1 MSSGPLPHP
10 DSRRGHQWALQV
22 VSDERGAYGLR
33 YNDHARYR
41 KHCANKVHRLRRGLK
56 ITHGKGREFKKLP
69 VISPENLKDGHLQL
83 RLFES
88 ERAYS
93 FAQELYEQFTKSDDA
108 KTRNIAM
115 GRFRRAVK
123 WSGHLSS
130 DLQAL
135 REIQPPR
142 VSSTGLAEAVAY
154 HLAIRGRLLRLQDE
168 FQPGLEALVA
178 ARTLLDALS
187 KSASSS
193 RDHAI
198 YVQFADEIAPEI
210 RHCAHEL
217 GLARAYDIDGIVS
230 TLGSKVASAL
240 IKDYENLSKGIQSE
254 GAEKKGGDKAKQL
267 QEIVW
272 EGKPVPVRSPEL
284 VDALL
289 RVQQAS
295 DGLPATGQ
303 TNIKPTQTRGLV
315 TRFDGVLLALSEAE
329 EVAKKLA
336 DAQKTAST
344 QPSEP
349 GARDAHFISSFVT
362 YQLLSRRT
370 QRDLLLAEALLATP
384 VPTPGK
390 QSETPQKIDHR
401 VAPAVVKLLDTILQ
415 SLNQMRSLSVV
426 DESADLT
433 MAVEGRL
440 SYTKARRALFLSRTY
455 EPHNKFAEAVA
466 LTQRA
471 NLHLRE
477 AHTNFNDVAE
487 DTPETAFYPL
497 TLDSVKELEKDVQ
510 DTETDL
516 KKRWFAYNG
525 GKAVGNQHQK
535 PVFFDIALNYIELP
549 MEKLQEKAG
558 VAPKAQPAK
567 ASPVVEKRV
576 LAERKAAEP
585 EAEEPAPAP
594 QQSQGMLGSLL
605 GGWWG
610 RK

>member
-1 MSSGPLPHP
+1 MSQVST
-10 DSRRGHQWALQV
+10 RTLQI

-41 KHCANKVHRLRRGLK
+41 KHCANKVHRLRRSLK
-56 ITHGKGREFKKLP
+56 MTHGKGREFKKLP
-69 VISPENLKDGHLQL
+69 VVPPENLKDGHFQL
-83 RLFES
+83 YLFES

-123 WSGHLSS
+123 WSGQLVSEAQTLH
-130 DLQAL
+130 D
-135 REIQPPR
+135 IQPPR
-142 VSSTGLAEAVAY
+142 ISSTGLAEAVVY

-178 ARTLLDALS
+178 ARAVLDALS
-187 KSASSS
+187 KAASSS

-198 YVQFADEIAPEI
+198 YVQFSDEIAPEI

-240 IKDYENLSKGIQSE
+240 TKDYEKLLQGIKSE
-254 GAEKKGGDKAKQL
+254 GAEKQGGDKAKQL
-267 QEIVW
+267 QEIIW
-272 EGKPVPVRSPEL
+272 EGQPVPVRSPEL
-284 VDALL
+284 VDVLL

-295 DGLPATGQ
+295 EGLPTTGQ
-303 TNIKPTQTRGLV
+303 AIKPTQTRGLI
-315 TRFDGVLLALSEAE
+315 TKFDGVLLALSEAE
-329 EVAKKLA
+329 DVAKKLA
-336 DAQKTAST
+336 DVQKTTSSP
-344 QPSEP
+344 PSGP
-349 GARDAHFISSFVT
+349 GARDAHFISSFIT

-370 QRDLLLAEALLATP
+370 QRDLLLTEALLTT
-384 VPTPGK
+384 PTPGK
-390 QSETPQKIDHR
+390 QGEASQAVDHR
-401 VAPAVVKLLDTILQ
+401 VALAVVKLLDTILQ

-433 MAVEGRL
+433 MAIEGRL
-440 SYTKARRALFLSRTY
+440 SYTKAKRAFFLSKTY
-455 EPHNKFAEAVA
+455 EPHNKYSEAVA

-477 AHTNFNDVAE
+477 AHTNFADTAE
-487 DTPETAFYPL
+487 STPETAFYPL
-497 TLDSVKELEKDVQ
+497 TLDSVKTLEQEVQ
-510 DTETDL
+510 NTETDL
-516 KKRWFAYNG
+516 KKHWFAHNG
-525 GKAVGNQHQK
+525 GKTVGNQHQK
-535 PVFFDIALNYIELP
+535 PKFFDIALNYIELP

-558 VAPKAQPAK
+558 IAPDVHTTKTSPA
-567 ASPVVEKRV
+567 VEKRV
-576 LAERKAAEP
+576 LTERKAEP
-585 EAEEPAPAP
+585 EPEEPAPAAS

>member
-1 MSSGPLPHP
+1 MSQITT
-10 DSRRGHQWALQV
+10 RTLQV

-56 ITHGKGREFKKLP
+56 MTHGKGREFKKPP
-69 VISPENLKDGHLQL
+69 VVPLENLKDGHIRLH
-83 RLFES
+83 LFES

-93 FAQELYEQFTKSDDA
+93 FAQELYEQFTKSDDT
-108 KTRNIAM
+108 KTRSIAM

-123 WSGHLSS
+123 WSGQLLSE
-130 DLQAL
+130 LQAL
-135 REIQPPR
+135 REIQPPLI
-142 VSSTGLAEAVAY
+142 SSIGLAEAVAY

-178 ARTLLDALS
+178 ARSVLDSLS
-187 KSASSS
+187 KAAGSS
-193 RDHAI
+193 RDRAI
-198 YVQFADEIAPEI
+198 YIQFADEVAPEI

-217 GLARAYDIDGIVS
+217 GLARAYDIDGIVT
-230 TLGSKVASAL
+230 TLGSKVASVL
-240 IKDYENLSKGIQSE
+240 IKDYEKLLAGIQSE
-254 GAEKKGGDKAKQL
+254 GEDKQGGDKAKQL
-267 QEIVW
+267 QEITW

-284 VDALL
+284 VDVLL
-289 RVQQAS
+289 RVQQSS
-295 DGLPATGQ
+295 DGLPTTGQ

-315 TRFDGVLLALSEAE
+315 TKFDGVLMALSEAE
-329 EVAKKLA
+329 DVAKKLA
-336 DAQKTAST
+336 DAQKTTST

-362 YQLLSRRT
+362 YQLLSHRT
-370 QRDLLLAEALLATP
+370 QRDLLLTEALLATP
-384 VPTPGK
+384 APTPGK
-390 QSETPQKIDHR
+390 QGETTQTVDHR

-440 SYTKARRALFLSRTY
+440 SYTKARRQVLLTY

-477 AHTNFNDVAE
+477 AHTNFTGVTEN
-487 DTPETAFYPL
+487 TPETAFYPL
-497 TLDSVKELEKDVQ
+497 TLDSIKELENNVH

-558 VAPKAQPAK
+558 VSTKVQTAKTSPA
-567 ASPVVEKRV
+567 VEKRV

-585 EAEEPAPAP
+585 EPEETVPTPAP

>member
-69 VISPENLKDGHLQL
+69 VISPENLKDGQAL
-83 RLFES
+83 RTI
-88 ERAYS
+88 
-93 FAQELYEQFTKSDDA
+93 TKSDDA

-123 WSGHLSS
+123 WSGQLSS

-193 RDHAI
+193 RDHAV

-240 IKDYENLSKGIQSE
+240 IKDYENVLKGIQSE

-272 EGKPVPVRSPEL
+272 EGKPVPVRSPI
-284 VDALL
+284 
-289 RVQQAS
+289 
-295 DGLPATGQ
+295 T
-303 TNIKPTQTRGLV
+303 K
-315 TRFDGVLLALSEAE
+315 FDGVLLALSEAE

-390 QSETPQKIDHR
+390 QNETPQKIDHR

-576 LAERKAAEP
+576 FAERKAAEP

-605 GGWWG
+605 VDGGDASENL
-610 RK
+610 

>member
-1 MSSGPLPHP
+1 MSQLST
-10 DSRRGHQWALQV
+10 RTLQV

-41 KHCANKVHRLRRGLK
+41 KHCANKVHRLRRNLK
-56 ITHGKGREFKKLP
+56 MTHGKGREFKKLP
-69 VISPENLKDGHLQL
+69 VVPPENLKDGHFQL
-83 RLFES
+83 HLFES

-93 FAQELYEQFTKSDDA
+93 FAQELYEQFTKSDDT

-123 WSGHLSS
+123 WSGQLLSES
-130 DLQAL
+130 QAL
-135 REIQPPR
+135 HEIQPPR
-142 VSSTGLAEAVAY
+142 ISSTGLAEAAAY

-178 ARTLLDALS
+178 ARTVLDALS
-187 KSASSS
+187 KAAGSS

-198 YVQFADEIAPEI
+198 YVQFSDEVAPEI

-217 GLARAYDIDGIVS
+217 GLARAYDIDGIVA
-230 TLGSKVASAL
+230 TLGNKVASAL
-240 IKDYENLSKGIQSE
+240 IKNYENLIKGIQTE
-254 GAEKKGGDKAKQL
+254 GAEKQGGDKAKKL
-267 QEIVW
+267 QEIIW
-272 EGKPVPVRSPEL
+272 EGQPIPVRSPEL
-284 VDALL
+284 VDVLL

-295 DGLPATGQ
+295 EGLPATGQ
-303 TNIKPTQTRGLV
+303 THKPTQTRGLI
-315 TRFDGVLLALSEAE
+315 TKFDAVLLALSEAE
-329 EVAKKLA
+329 DVAKKLA
-336 DAQKTAST
+336 DAQKTTSNP
-344 QPSEP
+344 PSAP

-370 QRDLLLAEALLATP
+370 QRDLLLTEALLTTP
-384 VPTPGK
+384 TPSPGK
-390 QSETPQKIDHR
+390 QDEASQTVDYR

-415 SLNQMRSLSVV
+415 NLNQMRSLSVV

-433 MAVEGRL
+433 MAIEGRI
-440 SYTKARRALFLSRTY
+440 SYTKARRALFLSKTY
-455 EPHNKFAEAVA
+455 EPHNKYAEAVA

-477 AHTNFNDVAE
+477 AHTNFADTTE
-487 DTPETAFYPL
+487 STPETAFYPL
-497 TLDSVKELEKDVQ
+497 TLESVKTLEQNVQ
-510 DTETDL
+510 NAEIDI
-516 KKRWFAYNG
+516 KKRWFAFNG

-558 VAPKAQPAK
+558 VAAKAQPAK
-567 ASPVVEKRV
+567 TSPAVEKRV
-576 LAERKAAEP
+576 LAERKAEP
-585 EAEEPAPAP
+585 EPEESAPAAAP

>member
-1 MSSGPLPHP
+1 MSQVST
-10 DSRRGHQWALQV
+10 RTLQI

-33 YNDHARYR
+33 YNDYARYR
-41 KHCANKVHRLRRGLK
+41 KHSANKVHRLRRSLK
-56 ITHGKGREFKKLP
+56 MTHGKGKEFKKLP
-69 VISPENLKDGHLQL
+69 VVPADSLKDGHIQL
-83 RLFES
+83 HLFES

-93 FAQELYEQFTKSDDA
+93 FAQELYEQFTKSDDT
-108 KTRNIAM
+108 KTRTIAM

-123 WSGHLSS
+123 WSGQLVSES
-130 DLQAL
+130 QAL
-135 REIQPPR
+135 RDIQPPR
-142 VSSTGLAEAVAY
+142 ISSIGVAEAVAY

-178 ARTLLDALS
+178 ARTVLDALS
-187 KSASSS
+187 KAASSS
-193 RDHAI
+193 RDQAI
-198 YVQFADEIAPEI
+198 YVQFSDEIAPEI

-217 GLARAYDIDGIVS
+217 GLARAYDIDGIVA
-230 TLGSKVASAL
+230 TLGNKVASAL
-240 IKDYENLSKGIQSE
+240 IKDYEKLLQGIQSE
-254 GAEKKGGDKAKQL
+254 GTEKQGGEKAKQL
-267 QEIVW
+267 QEIIW
-272 EGKPVPVRSPEL
+272 EGQPIPVRSPEL
-284 VDALL
+284 VDVLL

-295 DGLPATGQ
+295 EGLPTTSGQ
-303 TNIKPTQTRGLV
+303 AKPTQTRGLI
-315 TRFDGVLLALSEAE
+315 TKFDGVLLALSEAE

-336 DAQKTAST
+336 DAQKTTSNSSAG
-344 QPSEP
+344 P

-370 QRDLLLAEALLATP
+370 QRDLLLTEALLATP
-384 VPTPGK
+384 TTTPAK
-390 QSETPQKIDHR
+390 QGEPSQAVDHR
-401 VAPAVVKLLDTILQ
+401 VAPAVVKLLDTVLQ

-433 MAVEGRL
+433 MAIEGRL
-440 SYTKARRALFLSRTY
+440 ALFLSKTY
-455 EPHNKFAEAVA
+455 EPHNKYAEAVA

-477 AHTNFNDVAE
+477 AHTNFADTTE
-487 DTPETAFYPL
+487 GTPETAFYPL
-497 TLDSVKELEKDVQ
+497 TLDSVKTLEEEVQ
-510 DTETDL
+510 NTETDL

-525 GKAVGNQHQK
+525 GKPVGNQHQK

-558 VAPKAQPAK
+558 IAAKEQPPKTSPA
-567 ASPVVEKRV
+567 VEKRV
-576 LAERKAAEP
+576 LAERKAEP
-585 EAEEPAPAP
+585 QPEEPAPAAP

>member
-1 MSSGPLPHP
+1 M
-10 DSRRGHQWALQV
+10 
-22 VSDERGAYGLR
+22 
-33 YNDHARYR
+33 
-41 KHCANKVHRLRRGLK
+41 
-56 ITHGKGREFKKLP
+56 THGKGREFKKLP
-69 VISPENLKDGHLQL
+69 VVPPENLKDGHIQL
-83 RLFES
+83 HLFES

-93 FAQELYEQFTKSDDA
+93 FAQELYEQFTKSDDTR
-108 KTRNIAM
+108 TRNISM

-123 WSGHLSS
+123 WSGQLLSE
-130 DLQAL
+130 LQELHEA
-135 REIQPPR
+135 QPPR
-142 VSSTGLAEAVAY
+142 ISSTGLAEATAY
-154 HLAIRGRLLRLQDE
+154 HLAIRGRLFRLQDE

-178 ARTLLDALS
+178 ARTVLDGLS
-187 KSASSS
+187 KAAGSS

-198 YVQFADEIAPEI
+198 YVQFSDEVAPEI
-210 RHCAHEL
+210 RHCGHEL
-217 GLARAYDIDGIVS
+217 GLARAYDIDGIVA
-230 TLGSKVASAL
+230 TLGNKVASIL
-240 IKDYENLSKGIQSE
+240 IKDHEKLFAGIKSE
-254 GAEKKGGDKAKQL
+254 GADNQGGDKVKQL
-267 QEIVW
+267 QEITW

-295 DGLPATGQ
+295 DGLPTTGQ
-303 TNIKPTQTRGLV
+303 TNVKPTQTRGLI
-315 TRFDGVLLALSEAE
+315 TKFDGVLLALSEAE
-329 EVAKKLA
+329 DVAKKLA
-336 DAQKTAST
+336 DAQKTTSA

-370 QRDLLLAEALLATP
+370 QRDLLLTEALLATP
-384 VPTPGK
+384 PPGPGK
-390 QSETPQKIDHR
+390 QSETSQLTDHR

-433 MAVEGRL
+433 MGIEGRM

-477 AHTNFNDVAE
+477 AHTSFADAGE

-510 DTETDL
+510 DAETDL

-525 GKAVGNQHQK
+525 GKASGTQHQK

-549 MEKLQEKAG
+549 MEKLQGKAG
-558 VAPKAQPAK
+558 VASKAQPAK
-567 ASPVVEKRV
+567 TSPAVEKRV

-585 EAEEPAPAP
+585 EPEESAPTPVP

>member
-1 MSSGPLPHP
+1 MSQLST
-10 DSRRGHQWALQV
+10 RTLQI

-41 KHCANKVHRLRRGLK
+41 KHCANKVHRLRRSLK
-56 ITHGKGREFKKLP
+56 MTHGKGREFKKLP
-69 VISPENLKDGHLQL
+69 IVPPENLKDGHLQL
-83 RLFES
+83 YLFES

-93 FAQELYEQFTKSDDA
+93 FAQELYEQFTKSDDT

-115 GRFRRAVK
+115 GRFRRAIK
-123 WSGHLSS
+123 WSGQLLTES
-130 DLQAL
+130 QAIY
-135 REIQPPR
+135 EIQPPR
-142 VSSTGLAEAVAY
+142 ISSTGLAEAAAY

-178 ARTLLDALS
+178 ARTVLDALS
-187 KSASSS
+187 KAAGSS

-198 YVQFADEIAPEI
+198 YVQFSDEMAPEI

-217 GLARAYDIDGIVS
+217 GLARAYDIDGIVA
-230 TLGSKVASAL
+230 TLGNKVASAL
-240 IKDYENLSKGIQSE
+240 IKDYEKLLKGIQTE
-254 GAEKKGGDKAKQL
+254 GTEKQGGDKAKRL

-272 EGKPVPVRSPEL
+272 EGQPIPVRSPEL
-284 VDALL
+284 VDVLL

-295 DGLPATGQ
+295 EGLPATGQ
-303 TNIKPTQTRGLV
+303 AHIKPTQTRGLI
-315 TRFDGVLLALSEAE
+315 TKFDAVLLALSEAE
-329 EVAKKLA
+329 DVAKKLA
-336 DAQKTAST
+336 DAQKTTST
-344 QPSEP
+344 PPSEP

-370 QRDLLLAEALLATP
+370 QRDLLLTEALLTT
-384 VPTPGK
+384 PTPPSGK
-390 QSETPQKIDHR
+390 QDETSQTVDHR
-401 VAPAVVKLLDTILQ
+401 VAPAVVK
-415 SLNQMRSLSVV
+415 
-426 DESADLT
+426 
-433 MAVEGRL
+433 
-440 SYTKARRALFLSRTY
+440 ALFLSKTY
-455 EPHNKFAEAVA
+455 EPHNKYAEAVA

-477 AHTNFNDVAE
+477 AHTNFADTAE
-487 DTPETAFYPL
+487 NTPETAFYPL
-497 TLDSVKELEKDVQ
+497 TLESVKTLEQDVQ
-510 DTETDL
+510 NTETEI

-558 VAPKAQPAK
+558 VVAKVQPAK
-567 ASPVVEKRV
+567 TSPAVEKRV
-576 LAERKAAEP
+576 LAERKAEP
-585 EAEEPAPAP
+585 EPEELAPAPAP

>member
-1 MSSGPLPHP
+1 MSQVPT
-10 DSRRGHQWALQV
+10 RTLQI

-41 KHCANKVHRLRRGLK
+41 KHCANKVHRLRRSLK
-56 ITHGKGREFKKLP
+56 MTHGKGREFKKLP
-69 VISPENLKDGHLQL
+69 VVPPENLKDGHFQL
-83 RLFES
+83 YLFES

-93 FAQELYEQFTKSDDA
+93 FAQELYEQFTKSDDT

-123 WSGHLSS
+123 WSGQLVSESQVLH
-130 DLQAL
+130 D
-135 REIQPPR
+135 IQPPR
-142 VSSTGLAEAVAY
+142 ISSTGLAEAVAY

-178 ARTLLDALS
+178 ARAVLDALS
-187 KSASSS
+187 KAASSS

-198 YVQFADEIAPEI
+198 YVQFSDEIAPEI

-217 GLARAYDIDGIVS
+217 GLARAYDIDGIVA

-240 IKDYENLSKGIQSE
+240 TKDYEKLLQGIKSE

-267 QEIVW
+267 QEIIW
-272 EGKPVPVRSPEL
+272 EGQPVPVRSPEL
-284 VDALL
+284 VDVLL

-295 DGLPATGQ
+295 EGLPTTGQ
-303 TNIKPTQTRGLV
+303 ATIKPTQTRGLI
-315 TRFDGVLLALSEAE
+315 TKFDGVLLALSEAE
-329 EVAKKLA
+329 DVAKKLA
-336 DAQKTAST
+336 DVQKTTSNS
-344 QPSEP
+344 PSGP
-349 GARDAHFISSFVT
+349 GARDAHFISSFIT

-370 QRDLLLAEALLATP
+370 QRDLLLTEALLTT
-384 VPTPGK
+384 PTPGK
-390 QSETPQKIDHR
+390 QGEASQVVDHR
-401 VAPAVVKLLDTILQ
+401 IALAVVKLLDTILQ

-433 MAVEGRL
+433 MAIEGRL
-440 SYTKARRALFLSRTY
+440 AFFLSKTY
-455 EPHNKFAEAVA
+455 EPHNKYSEAVA

-477 AHTNFNDVAE
+477 AHTNFADTTGS
-487 DTPETAFYPL
+487 TPETTFYPL
-497 TLDSVKELEKDVQ
+497 TLDSVKALEQEVQ
-510 DTETDL
+510 NTETDL
-516 KKRWFAYNG
+516 KKHWFAYNG
-525 GKAVGNQHQK
+525 GKTVGNQHQK
-535 PVFFDIALNYIELP
+535 PMFFDIALNYIELP

-558 VAPKAQPAK
+558 IAPKVQAAKTSPA
-567 ASPVVEKRV
+567 VEKRV
-576 LAERKAAEP
+576 LAERKAEP
-585 EAEEPAPAP
+585 EPEEPAPAAS

>member
-1 MSSGPLPHP
+1 MSQVST
-10 DSRRGHQWALQV
+10 RTLQV

-41 KHCANKVHRLRRGLK
+41 KHCANKVHRLRRSLK
-56 ITHGKGREFKKLP
+56 MTHGKGREFKKLP
-69 VISPENLKDGHLQL
+69 VVPPENLKDGHVQL
-83 RLFES
+83 HLFES

-93 FAQELYEQFTKSDDA
+93 FAQELYEQFTKSDDT

-123 WSGHLSS
+123 WSGQLLSES
-130 DLQAL
+130 QAL
-135 REIQPPR
+135 HEIQPPR
-142 VSSTGLAEAVAY
+142 ISSIGLAEAIAY

-178 ARTLLDALS
+178 ARTVLDALS
-187 KSASSS
+187 KAAGSS

-198 YVQFADEIAPEI
+198 YVQFSDEVAPEI

-217 GLARAYDIDGIVS
+217 GLARAYDIDGIVV
-230 TLGSKVASAL
+230 TLGTKVASAL
-240 IKDYENLSKGIQSE
+240 IKDYEKLLQGIQSE
-254 GAEKKGGDKAKQL
+254 GAEKQGGDKAKQL
-267 QEIVW
+267 QEIIW
-272 EGKPVPVRSPEL
+272 EGQPIPVRSPEL
-284 VDALL
+284 VDVLL

-295 DGLPATGQ
+295 EGLPTTGQ
-303 TNIKPTQTRGLV
+303 ANIKPTQTRGLV
-315 TRFDGVLLALSEAE
+315 TKFDGVLLALSEAE
-329 EVAKKLA
+329 
-336 DAQKTAST
+336 DTTSNP
-344 QPSEP
+344 PSGP

-370 QRDLLLAEALLATP
+370 QRDLLLTDALLATP
-384 VPTPGK
+384 APTPGK
-390 QSETPQKIDHR
+390 QGETSQTVDYRI
-401 VAPAVVKLLDTILQ
+401 APAVVKLLDTILQ

-433 MAVEGRL
+433 TAIEGRL
-440 SYTKARRALFLSRTY
+440 SYTKAKRALFLSKTY
-455 EPHNKFAEAVA
+455 EPHNKYAEAIA

-477 AHTNFNDVAE
+477 AHTNFS
-487 DTPETAFYPL
+487 DTTKSAPETAFYPL
-497 TLDSVKELEKDVQ
+497 TLDSVKTLEQ
-510 DTETDL
+510 DMQNAETDL

-525 GKAVGNQHQK
+525 GKTFGNQHEK

-558 VAPKAQPAK
+558 IAPKAQAAKTTPA
-567 ASPVVEKRV
+567 VEKRV
-576 LAERKAAEP
+576 LTERKAEP
-585 EAEEPAPAP
+585 EPEEPAPALAP